1 MYLFKR
7 YDEKTNILASYL
19 PWLYLVKDNIIR
31 NKDGSLLCAFIYED
45 IDTAILKQI
54 AVSNISLWIDYVD
67 KQKTLYIVYNP
78 LLYNADL
85 KKINSSIEKFS
96 EFILEIEHNFRL
108 CSLKNTTLIN
118 SLYKIIT
125 IDKTISM
132 MNNPIYLDYKLTK
145 NHSYKKYLKEY
156 LVIDE
161 YYLQCV
167 KLLGYPEFLTKSLI
181 LYLEHNNIQFRYNKR
196 LIFLSDKDKQK
207 EIQRYTKNWSKSH
220 KEFLKVLTYEDNSLC
235 AYYNNILVIYNKDI
249 QKLVEDITN
258 VTKFSNHY
266 GVPTVID
273 KSNMGDIW
281 YSTISGMFRSNL
293 VSPLMEIDE
302 SKNMFFI

>member
-1 MYLFKR
+1 
-7 YDEKTNILASYL
+7 
-19 PWLYLVKDNIIR
+19 
-31 NKDGSLLCAFIYED
+31 
-45 IDTAILKQI
+45 
-54 AVSNISLWIDYVD
+54 
-67 KQKTLYIVYNP
+67 
-78 LLYNADL
+78 
-85 KKINSSIEKFS
+85 
-96 EFILEIEHNFRL
+96 
-108 CSLKNTTLIN
+108 
-118 SLYKIIT
+118 
-125 IDKTISM
+125 M

-258 VTKFSNHY
+258 VTKFLNHY

-302 SKNMFFI
+302 SKDIFFI